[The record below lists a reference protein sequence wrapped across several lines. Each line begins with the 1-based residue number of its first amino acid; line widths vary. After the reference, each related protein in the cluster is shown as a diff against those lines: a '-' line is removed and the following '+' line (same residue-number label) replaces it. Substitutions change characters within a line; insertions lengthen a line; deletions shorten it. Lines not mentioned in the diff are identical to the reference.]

1 MSEHK
6 IKISP
11 SILSADFLKLG
22 NDIEMLNR
30 SDASF
35 IHFDVMDGLFVP
47 NISFGFPLLEA
58 VSSVARKPLDV
69 HLMIEKPERYIE
81 RFVKAGA
88 AYLSIHFEGNY
99 HLHRS
104 LDQIKQAGAK
114 AGIVLN
120 PQTPVAALTD
130 LLPFCDFVLLMSVNP
145 GYGGQKFIPQTIEK
159 VITLKNMIVTK
170 GLNVEIEVDGGVS
183 FQNSKQLAKA
193 GADILVAGNSV
204 FGADDPLKAITELG
218 RM

>member
-1 MSEHK
+1 MSERK

-11 SILSADFLKLG
+11 SILSADFLNLG
-22 NDIEMLNR
+22 KSIELLNR
-30 SDASF
+30 SEASF

-47 NISFGFPLLEA
+47 NISFGFPVLDA
-58 VSSVARKPLDV
+58 VAKVAQKPLDV

-81 RFVKAGA
+81 QFVKAGA
-88 AYLSIHFEGNY
+88 SYLSIHFEGNY

-104 LDQIKQAGAK
+104 LDQIRHLGAR

-120 PQTPVAALTD
+120 PQTPVCQLSD

-145 GYGGQKFIPQTIEK
+145 GYGGQKFIPQTIAKVAELKDMIEK
-159 VITLKNMIVTK
+159 KDLA
-170 GLNVEIEVDGGVS
+170 VEIEVDGGVS
-183 FQNSKQLAKA
+183 LTNSKQLAAA

-204 FGADDPLKAITELG
+204 FGAEDPEKAILELI
-218 RM
+218 RL